1 MRVDQVYRRR
11 FSDTETRKALWETL
25 VTHFF
30 QKYIDSDDVVLDLP
44 SGYAEF
50 INGVQCKKKYAVD
63 INPDSAKMV
72 AKDVTFH
79 LASST
84 DLPLKKHSVDKVFI
98 SNFFEHLTREDI
110 SKTIDELKRIVKPG
124 GQVLVLQ
131 PNIRFAYHNYWMFFD
146 HITPIDDR
154 ALDEI
159 FQIKGFG
166 LKSKILK
173 FLPFTSAG
181 RLPAKK
187 AFVYVYLKCRFLWPL
202 MGRQSFMVYQIDEE

>member
-1 MRVDQVYRRR
+1 MVDRVYQRR
-11 FSDTETRKALWETL
+11 FSDKKARKDLWSTL
-25 VTHFF
+25 VKYYF
-30 QKYIDSDDVVLDLP
+30 QQFIDKDDVVLDLP

-50 INGVQCKKKYAVD
+50 INSVECRKKYAVD

-72 AKDVTFH
+72 ADDVKFF
-79 LASST
+79 LASSLA
-84 DLPLKKHSVDKVFI
+84 LPLKDKSVDKIFI

-110 SKTIDELKRIVKPG
+110 ASTIDELRRVLKTD

-131 PNIRFAYHNYWMFFD
+131 PNIRFAHRNYWMFFD

-159 FQIKGFG
+159 FQIKGFK
-166 LKSKILK
+166 LKHKVLK
-173 FLPFTSAG
+173 FLPFTSSS

-187 AFVYVYLKCRFLWPL
+187 WLIHLYLKVSIFWHI
-202 MGRQSFMVYQIDEE
+202 MGKQTFAIYEL